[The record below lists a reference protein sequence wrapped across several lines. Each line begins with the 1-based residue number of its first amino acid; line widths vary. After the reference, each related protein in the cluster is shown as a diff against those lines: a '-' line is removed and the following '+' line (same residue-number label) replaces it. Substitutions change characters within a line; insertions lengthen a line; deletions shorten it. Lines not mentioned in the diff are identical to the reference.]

1 MHQPGRLW
9 FTFQAAI
16 ALGLLVAPFVS
27 HSSFHLMLL
36 APGCVLFVSAL
47 VGLLASYRA
56 LGKNHSPWTRPIAGG
71 QLVTSGPYALV
82 RHPVYA
88 CYILLGLGLELSVGS
103 LVGVGFVAA
112 AFIYY
117 DLRTREEERWLRT
130 TYADFDLY
138 RRHVRGRLIPG
149 LY

>member
-1 MHQPGRLW
+1 V
-9 FTFQAAI
+9 QAAI
-16 ALGLLVAPFVS
+16 ALGLVVAPFVS
-27 HSSFHLMLL
+27 HSAIRLALL
-36 APGCVLFVSAL
+36 LPGFGLFVSGL

-56 LGKNHSPWTRPIAGG
+56 LGKNHSPWTRPVAGG
-71 QLVTSGPYALV
+71 QLVTTGPYAFV

-88 CYILLGLGLELSVGS
+88 CYVLLGLGLELAVGS
-103 LVGVGFVAA
+103 FLGVGFVVA

-130 TYADFDLY
+130 SYADFDAY
-138 RRHVRGRLIPG
+138 RRHVRGRLIPR